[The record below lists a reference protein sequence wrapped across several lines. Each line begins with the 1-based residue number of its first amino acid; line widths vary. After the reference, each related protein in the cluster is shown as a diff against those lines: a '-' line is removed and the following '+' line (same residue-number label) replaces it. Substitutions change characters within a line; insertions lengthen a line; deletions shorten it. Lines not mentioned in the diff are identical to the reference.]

1 RCQDVSLIKQIEHA
15 DDQADDAKPARQ
27 HPTAENDDAE
37 GDGPADPQQLS
48 EVFPEKSP
56 TVLVLGE
63 PCSCQ
68 RCSTCSIALL
78 IHLCQGWDHEHPAQ
92 EANQGKYDRDG

>member
-1 RCQDVSLIKQIEHA
+1 
-15 DDQADDAKPARQ
+15 
-27 HPTAENDDAE
+27 
-37 GDGPADPQQLS
+37 QQLS

-92 EANQGKYDRDG
+92 EANQGKYDRDGACEGRNPECCVVTPPEHRRQKQDRHEQDGIRPRRGEPRPYKE